1 MASRYQ
7 AHHPQIR
14 EAAKSFSEWC
24 RFRGDVRPLFGDMVH
39 AWTLSLRNVYTPRD
53 DDWTA
58 REDEF
63 ARWRDRTGPEG
74 VAVAEKCFG
83 LLMAAC
89 LEEPGDH
96 LGEMFQQIEANS
108 KSIGQFFTPY
118 QVSSFMARMTM
129 GTDML
134 SELIATKGRIEA
146 MEPSCGA
153 GGMVVAMGEALKEA
167 GYDPSVHLRVTAI
180 DIDRIAVDMTFVQS
194 SLNGIPCFV
203 RCANALDPEIVS
215 GYEFP
220 NVHWVVQ
227 AVADAKGDVTP
238 S

>member
-1 MASRYQ
+1 MASRYK
-7 AHHPQIR
+7 AHHPRIQQ
-14 EAAKSFSEWC
+14 AARSFSDWY
-24 RFRGDVRPLFGDMVH
+24 RFKGDVRPLFGDMVH
-39 AWTLSLRNVYTPRD
+39 AWTLSLRNAFMPRD
-53 DDWTA
+53 GDWDA
-58 REDEF
+58 REAEF
-63 ARWRDRTGPEG
+63 AAWRERTGPEG
-74 VAVAEKCFG
+74 VRMAEECLG
-83 LLMAAC
+83 DLMMAC
-89 LEEPGDH
+89 MDEPGDH

-108 KSIGQFFTPY
+108 KGIGQFFTPY

-134 SELIATKGRIEA
+134 SDLIATKGRIEA

-153 GGMVVAMGEALKEA
+153 GGMVVAMGEAVKAA
-167 GYDPSVHLRVTAI
+167 GHDPSIHLRVTAI

-203 RCANALDPEIVS
+203 RCANALDPDAVS

-227 AVADAKGDVTP
+227 GAAAPAG
-238 S
+238 